1 MSESTRYRIL
11 KGTVFVEL
19 KLRQISQ
26 LFDSRDPSPFLERDL
41 DDDAVDYIV
50 SASLEHSPH
59 IPIHVLIHLP
69 EPAALTIDPDIVI
82 EAVHNHFSYNAEL
95 IRKKLRRAMRRAQF
109 SFFAGLV
116 VLFACLT
123 MAQAYTAK
131 EYPYSAIIGEGLHIL
146 GWVAMWRPIDIFLYS
161 WWPQVEMRKL
171 FTRLST
177 VPVDFKFTEP
187 APSPEAQMHHRQLL

>member
-1 MSESTRYRIL
+1 MAESTRYRTH

-26 LFDSRDPSPFLERDL
+26 LFDSRDPSPFLDRDL

-50 SASLEHSPH
+50 SASLEHSNH
-59 IPIHVLIHLP
+59 VPIHLLIHLP
-69 EPAALTIDPDIVI
+69 DKSALTIDPEIVI
-82 EAVHNHFSYNAEL
+82 EAIHNHFIYNAEL
-95 IRKKLRRAMRRAQF
+95 IRKKLRRAMRNAQF
-109 SFFAGLV
+109 SIVVGLV

-123 MAQAYTAK
+123 MAQTYTARQL
-131 EYPYSAIIGEGLHIL
+131 PYSTIIGEGLHIL

-171 FTRLST
+171 FTRLAT
-177 VPVDFKFTEP
+177 APVDFKFTEHPLSHDVP
-187 APSPEAQMHHRQLL
+187 ARV